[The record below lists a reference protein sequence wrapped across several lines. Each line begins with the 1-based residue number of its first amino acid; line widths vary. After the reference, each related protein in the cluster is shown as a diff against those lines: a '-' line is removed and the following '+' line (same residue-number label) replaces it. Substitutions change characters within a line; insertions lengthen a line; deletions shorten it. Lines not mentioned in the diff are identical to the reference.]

1 MTIKGAQLLTN
12 HAPTLDDVEKVFD
25 LRKVKRIFFEEDANF
40 FKNFGD
46 DGETS
51 EGHTFFVELMK
62 AILDKGHNDGR
73 IELKRIVA
81 VAAAEQ
87 DEAGRRT
94 HADQDDDPD
103 GLAQA

>member
-1 MTIKGAQLLTN
+1 MRLGAEHDIQPLIN
-12 HAPTLDDVEKVFD
+12 ALDDVEKVFD
-25 LRKVKRIFFEEDANF
+25 LRKVKKIFFEEDANF

-62 AILDKGHNDGR
+62 AILDKGHNDGI

-87 DEAGRRT
+87 DEPVEVVFEQPSKRRMMRF
-94 HADQDDDPD
+94 A
-103 GLAQA
+103 